1 MSRAKGY
8 GFILIMGTKTKSRT
22 QSQNTIPR
30 FEIVFGVLFIV
41 LSFII
46 VLNSKFFAV
55 SNVEIKGNFSI
66 SSEDIILNTGL
77 SSCRNI
83 FQLNVRQIK
92 ASLLKDLRIA
102 SVRIKRQLPD
112 KIIIHIQERVPVCL
126 LSYLNN
132 LLIIGNDCMVMGVQ
146 EEAETVEL
154 PVVFGAELK
163 GIKYGERIES
173 ADFQNVLKILGYSD
187 DYLRQVISEIDLSKL
202 RMTLDL
208 PKYNHQVR
216 VELGNIKELDKKL
229 ANLRAIL
236 LSPDLNGDLE
246 RIDLRVADLPT
257 VITSKSLQK

>member
-8 GFILIMGTKTKSRT
+8 GFVLMGIKKKSRI

-30 FEIVFGVLFIV
+30 FEMVFGVLFIV

-46 VLNSKFFAV
+46 VLNSRFFAV
-55 SNVEIKGNFSI
+55 SQVEIKGNSNV
-66 SSEDIILNTGL
+66 SSEDIILNAGL
-77 SSCRNI
+77 NSCRNI
-83 FQLNVRQIK
+83 FQIDVKQIK

-112 KIIIHIQERVPVCL
+112 KVTIHIQERVPVCL

-132 LLIIGNDCMVMGVQ
+132 LLIIGNDCLVMGIQ
-146 EEAETVEL
+146 EEAETIEL

-163 GIKYGERIES
+163 GVKYGERIES
-173 ADFQNVLKILGYSD
+173 AVLQNVQEILGYSD
-187 DYLRQVISEIDLSKL
+187 DYLRQVISEIDLSNL
-202 RMTLDL
+202 RMILDL
-208 PKYNHQVR
+208 PKYDHQVR
-216 VELGNIKELDKKL
+216 VELGNTEELDKKL

-236 LSPDLNGDLE
+236 LSPELNGDLE
-246 RIDLRVADLPT
+246 RIDLRVADFPT

>member
-8 GFILIMGTKTKSRT
+8 GFILMGTKTKSNIR
-22 QSQNTIPR
+22 SENTIPR

-46 VLNSKFFAV
+46 ILNSKFFAV
-55 SNVEIKGNFSI
+55 SEIEIRGNSSV
-66 SSEDIILNTGL
+66 SSEDIILNAGI

-83 FQLNVRQIK
+83 FQIDVGQIE

-102 SVRIKRQLPD
+102 SVRTKRKLPD

-132 LLIIGNDCMVMGVQ
+132 LLIIGNDSMVMGIQ

-163 GIKYGERIES
+163 VVKYGEKIES
-173 ADFQNVLKILGYSD
+173 ADFQNVLKILSYSD

-202 RMTLDL
+202 RMILDL

-216 VELGNIKELDKKL
+216 VELGNTAELDKKL

-236 LSPDLNGDLE
+236 LSPDLNGGLE
-246 RIDLRVADLPT
+246 RIDLRVTDLPT